1 MHFVAFL
8 PFLSGKGINLY
19 GFLFAY
25 QHTSYFAELHTAFG
39 SLSDCKLV
47 ASLNPSSSTYIALVK
62 VFFFSLKVLIFFLFL
77 YENICC
83 DTH

>member
-1 MHFVAFL
+1 MVSCLLISTQATLLSSILHLVACL
-8 PFLSGKGINLY
+8 TANLS
-19 GFLFAY
+19 
-25 QHTSYFAELHTAFG
+25 
-39 SLSDCKLV
+39 V